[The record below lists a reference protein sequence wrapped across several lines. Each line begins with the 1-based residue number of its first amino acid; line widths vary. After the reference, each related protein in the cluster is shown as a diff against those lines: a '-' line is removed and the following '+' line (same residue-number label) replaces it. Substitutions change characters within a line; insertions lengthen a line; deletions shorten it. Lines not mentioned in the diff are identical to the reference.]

1 MHSFFILQ
9 YERCQEMKK
18 LLLFSIFLLSGILL
32 FVGCQKEVEQ
42 VYVPRPVRAMKVGDV
57 AGISQRWLPGRA
69 SASQEVNLSFRVEG
83 PLTEFPVQVGDE
95 VKKGQLLA
103 RIDPRDFEVNLR
115 NAEGQLGKAEAAI
128 QFAEAEYGRV
138 VRIREQDPAA
148 ISESMV
154 DRKRQEM
161 DKAQADL
168 IALEADIDA
177 ARDQLD
183 YTYMRAPFSG
193 TIVATYVENY
203 EEVQA
208 KQIILRLLDPT
219 HVEMTVDVPEN
230 IISYIPYVQNIR
242 VRFDAFPGLVIPAEV
257 KEIGTE
263 ASTTTRTYPVTFIME
278 QPEGAT
284 ILAGM
289 TGELTGNVVLPEEQQ
304 EPLMEVPTTA
314 VFSDE
319 TGLSYVWVIDLTAK
333 TVHKREVQLGKLTD
347 YGITILQ
354 GLEAG
359 EWIATAGVHYLEE
372 GQEVRILGEKAG
384 EVSS

>member
-1 MHSFFILQ
+1 VIK
-9 YERCQEMKK
+9 MKK
-18 LLLFSIFLLSGILL
+18 LFTLSILLLFIVLL
-32 FVGCQKEVEQ
+32 FVGCQKEIEEE
-42 VYVPRPVRAMKVGDV
+42 YVPRPVRVMKVGDV
-57 AGISQRWLPGRA
+57 GGISQRWLPGRA
-69 SASQEVNLSFRVEG
+69 SASQEVNLSFRVSG
-83 PLTEFPVQVGDE
+83 PLTELPVKVGDE
-95 VKKGQLLA
+95 VKQGQLLA
-103 RIDPRDFEVNLR
+103 RIDPRDFEVSLR
-115 NAEGQLGKAEAAI
+115 NAEGQLAKAEAAL

-161 DKAQADL
+161 DAAQAQL
-168 IALEADIDA
+168 VALEADIDA
-177 ARDQLD
+177 ARDRLD

-219 HVEMTVDVPEN
+219 SVEMTVDVPEN

-242 VRFDAFPGLVIPAEV
+242 VRFDSFPALVIPAEV
-257 KEIGTE
+257 LEIGTE

-278 QPEGAT
+278 QPEEAT

-289 TGELTGNVVLPEEQQ
+289 TGELTGDVVLPEEQQ

-314 VFSDE
+314 LFSDE
-319 TGLSYVWVIDLTAK
+319 TGLSYVWVINLTDN
-333 TVHKREVQLGKLTD
+333 TVHKREVKLGKLTD
-347 YGITILQ
+347 YGITIMR
-354 GLEAG
+354 GLDPG
-359 EWIATAGVHYLEE
+359 EYIATAGVHYLEE

-384 EVSS
+384 EASS

>member
-1 MHSFFILQ
+1 
-9 YERCQEMKK
+9 MKK
-18 LLLFSIFLLSGILL
+18 LFLVSIFLLSGILL

-95 VKKGQLLA
+95 VKQGQLLA

-115 NAEGQLGKAEAAI
+115 NAEGQLGKAEAAM

-230 IISYIPYVQNIR
+230 IISYIPYVKNIR

-289 TGELTGNVVLPEEQQ
+289 TGELTGNVVHPEGQQ

-347 YGITILQ
+347 YGITIIR
-354 GLEAG
+354 GLDPG

-372 GQEVRILGEKAG
+372 GQEVRILGEKTG

>member
-1 MHSFFILQ
+1 M
-9 YERCQEMKK
+9 K
-18 LLLFSIFLLSGILL
+18 LLLALSMPILFGALLLA
-32 FVGCQKEVEQ
+32 GCQKEIEEE
-42 VYVPRPVRAMKVGDV
+42 YIPRSVRTMKVGDV

-69 SASQEVNLSFRVEG
+69 SASQEVNLSFRVSG
-83 PLTEFPVQVGDE
+83 PLTELPVKVGDE
-95 VKKGQLLA
+95 VKQGQVLA

-115 NAEGQLGKAEAAI
+115 NAEGQLARAEAEL

-138 VRIREQDPAA
+138 VSIREQDPAA

-154 DRKRQEM
+154 DRKLQEM
-161 DKAQADL
+161 DGAKAQL
-168 IALEADIDA
+168 VALEADIDA

-193 TIVATYVENY
+193 TIVSTFVENF

-219 HVEMTVDVPEN
+219 RVEMTVDIPEN
-230 IISYIPYVQNIR
+230 VISYIPFVENIR

-263 ASTTTRTYPVTFIME
+263 ASSTTRTYPVTFIME

-289 TGELTGNVVLPEEQQ
+289 TGEVTGNVALPETE
-304 EPLMEVPTTA
+304 EETSIEVPTTA
-314 VFSDE
+314 VFSDSTE
-319 TGLSYVWVIDLTAK
+319 LSYVWVIDIDES
-333 TVHKREVQLGKLTD
+333 TVAKREVQLGRLTD
-347 YGITILQ
+347 YGITVID
-354 GLEAG
+354 GLEPG
-359 EWIATAGVHYLEE
+359 EIIATAGVHFLEE
-372 GQEVRILGEKAG
+372 GQEIRILEEKTVEA
-384 EVSS
+384 SL